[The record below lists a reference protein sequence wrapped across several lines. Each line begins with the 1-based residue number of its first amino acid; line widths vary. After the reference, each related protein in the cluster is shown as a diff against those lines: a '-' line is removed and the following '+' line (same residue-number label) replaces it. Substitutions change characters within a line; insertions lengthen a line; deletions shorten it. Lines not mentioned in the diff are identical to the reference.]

1 MSLRSFFYSISI
13 TIWPW
18 DGVKI
23 SLIWKWF
30 IGSTHYTI
38 PSNRWEGN
46 EINKKSLENNTI
58 SRIAR
63 SDKDWTL
70 WASGRYSQV
79 HCLENNLDLKL
90 KSKPVTGDGADANMS
105 GFCLI
110 YCIMY
115 MAQKP
120 EIYRIPYH
128 TVQYISSNQQILG
141 FFCGDSD
148 YFWDSDL

>member
-1 MSLRSFFYSISI
+1 MVILFSNMWAWVFF
-13 TIWPW
+13 TALQWQF
-18 DGVKI
+18 GLEMVQRFR
-23 SLIWKWF
+23 WF
-30 IGSTHYTI
+30 GNGLLVVHITI

-115 MAQKP
+115 IVYGP
-120 EIYRIPYH
+120 ETRDIPYTLPYS
-128 TVQYISSNQQILG
+128 TVYL
-141 FFCGDSD
+141 
-148 YFWDSDL
+148 L